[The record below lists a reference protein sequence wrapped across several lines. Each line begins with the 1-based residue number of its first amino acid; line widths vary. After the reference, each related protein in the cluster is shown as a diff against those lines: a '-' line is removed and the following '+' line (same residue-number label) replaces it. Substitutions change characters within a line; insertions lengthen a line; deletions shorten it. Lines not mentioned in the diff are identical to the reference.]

1 MSVVSPHDGVT
12 MVVLCVARH
21 LYLAQHL
28 GRVFAQAGVSTR
40 SAVGLDEARRV
51 AADCAPDVVAADYD
65 LLAMLP
71 LSEWERDDILSSC
84 PVIAVSLTRRPGES
98 NALDVN
104 GIAGCLYLP
113 EVGAPGVLRVLQA
126 AATHASVRAPH
137 GALSWP
143 GRPQPRAAEMK

>member
-1 MSVVSPHDGVT
+1 

-21 LYLAQHL
+21 HYLAQHL
-28 GRVFAQAGVSTR
+28 GRVLAHAGAATR

-51 AADCAPDVVAADYD
+51 AADCTPDVVAADYD
-65 LLAMLP
+65 LLATLP
-71 LSEWERDDILSSC
+71 LHEWERDEILSRL

-113 EVGAPGVLRVLQA
+113 EVGASGVLGVLQA
-126 AATHASVRAPH
+126 AVARAAVRAPN

-143 GRPQPRAAEMK
+143 GRTQPHAAEMK

>member
-1 MSVVSPHDGVT
+1 

-28 GRVFAQAGVSTR
+28 ARVLAGAGAVTR
-40 SAVGLDEARRV
+40 SAVGVADARGV

-65 LLAMLP
+65 LLATLP
-71 LSEWERDDILSSC
+71 LREWENDDVLSRR

-113 EVGAPGVLRVLQA
+113 EIGASGVLRVLQA
-126 AATHASVRAPH
+126 AVERSAVHAPH
-137 GALSWP
+137 DALSW
-143 GRPQPRAAEMK
+143 GARPQPHAAR

>member
-1 MSVVSPHDGVT
+1 

-28 GRVFAQAGVSTR
+28 ARVLAQAGTSTR
-40 SAVGLDEARRV
+40 SAVGFDEARLV
-51 AADCAPDVVAADYD
+51 AADCSPDVVAADYD
-65 LLAMLP
+65 LLATVA
-71 LSEWERDDILSSC
+71 LSEWERDDILSQR

-113 EVGAPGVLRVLQA
+113 EIGADGVVRVLTA
-126 AATHASVRAPH
+126 ASARGAVRAPH

-143 GRPQPRAAEMK
+143 GRGQPHTAT

>member
-1 MSVVSPHDGVT
+1 

-28 GRVFAQAGVSTR
+28 GRVLAAAGASTR
-40 SAVGLDEARRV
+40 SAVGLDEARLV
-51 AADCAPDVVAADYD
+51 AADCSPDVVAADYD
-65 LLAMLP
+65 LLATVA
-71 LSEWERDDILSSC
+71 LSEWERDDILSQR

-98 NALDVN
+98 NALDVD

-126 AATHASVRAPH
+126 AAARAAVRAPQ
-137 GALSWP
+137 GALAWP
-143 GRPQPRAAEMK
+143 GRAQPRTAI

>member
-1 MSVVSPHDGVT
+1 

-28 GRVFAQAGVSTR
+28 ARVLTQAGAATR
-40 SAVGLDEARRV
+40 SAVGFDETRLV
-51 AADCAPDVVAADYD
+51 AADCSPDVVAADYD
-65 LLAMLP
+65 LLATIP
-71 LSEWERDDILSSC
+71 LSEWEQDGILSRC

-113 EVGAPGVLRVLQA
+113 EVGAEGVLRVLQA
-126 AATHASVRAPH
+126 AAERAAVRAPRE
-137 GALSWP
+137 ALSWP
-143 GRPQPRAAEMK
+143 GRVQPQGAS

>member
-1 MSVVSPHDGVT
+1 

-21 LYLAQHL
+21 HYLAQHL
-28 GRVFAQAGVSTR
+28 GRVLAQAGAATR

-65 LLAMLP
+65 LLATLP
-71 LSEWERDDILSSC
+71 LNAWEQDDVLSRR

-126 AATHASVRAPH
+126 AAAHADVRAPH

-143 GRPQPRAAEMK
+143 GRTQPHAGEMK

>member
-1 MSVVSPHDGVT
+1 

-28 GRVFAQAGVSTR
+28 ARVLAQAGAMTR
-40 SAVGLDEARRV
+40 CAVGVAEACDI
-51 AADCAPDVVAADYD
+51 ATDCNPDVVAADYD
-65 LLAMLP
+65 LLAT
-71 LSEWERDDILSSC
+71 LSLRGWEDDTVLSRV

-113 EVGAPGVLRVLQA
+113 ELGATGVLQVLCA
-126 AATHASVRAPH
+126 AANRTSVRAPRH
-137 GALSWP
+137 ALPWP
-143 GRPQPRAAEMK
+143 TRQHSQPTT

>member
-1 MSVVSPHDGVT
+1 

-28 GRVFAQAGVSTR
+28 ARVLTQAGAATR
-40 SAVGLDEARRV
+40 SAVGLHEARLV
-51 AADCAPDVVAADYD
+51 AADCSPDVVAADYD
-65 LLAMLP
+65 LLAT
-71 LSEWERDDILSSC
+71 LSLNEWEQDDILSRR

-113 EVGAPGVLRVLQA
+113 EVGGPGLLRVLQA
-126 AATHASVRAPH
+126 AAERAVVRVPL

-143 GRPQPRAAEMK
+143 GRSQPHAAS

>member
-1 MSVVSPHDGVT
+1 

-28 GRVFAQAGVSTR
+28 ARVLASAGAATR
-40 SAVGLDEARRV
+40 CAVGIEEARET
-51 AADCAPDVVAADYD
+51 AADCLPDVVAADYD
-65 LLAMLP
+65 LLAT
-71 LSEWERDDILSSC
+71 LSLRPWEDDEVLAYR

-113 EVGAPGVLRVLQA
+113 ELGASGVVRVLQA
-126 AATHASVRAPH
+126 ATERSIVRAPH
-137 GALSWP
+137 DVLSW
-143 GRPQPRAAEMK
+143 RPAPQSNATS

>member
-1 MSVVSPHDGVT
+1 

-28 GRVFAQAGVSTR
+28 ARVLAQAGAATR
-40 SAVGLDEARRV
+40 SAVGLDEARHV
-51 AADCAPDVVAADYD
+51 AADCSPDVVLADYD

-71 LSEWERDDILSSC
+71 LSEWERDDILSRR

-104 GIAGCLYLP
+104 GIAGVLYLP
-113 EVGAPGVLRVLQA
+113 EVGATGVLRVLQA
-126 AATHASVRAPH
+126 AADHAVVRAPH

-143 GRPQPRAAEMK
+143 GRTQPHAAELK

>member
-1 MSVVSPHDGVT
+1 

-28 GRVFAQAGVSTR
+28 ARVLAQAGAMTR
-40 SAVGLDEARRV
+40 CAVGVGEACEI
-51 AADCAPDVVAADYD
+51 AADCTPDVVAADYD
-65 LLAMLP
+65 LLATLP
-71 LSEWERDDILSSC
+71 LRDWEDDEVLARV

-113 EVGAPGVLRVLQA
+113 ELGATGVLRVLCA
-126 AATHASVRAPH
+126 AAKRTSVRVPEH
-137 GALSWP
+137 PLPWP
-143 GRPQPRAAEMK
+143 VRQHAQPTI

>member
-1 MSVVSPHDGVT
+1 MSVVSPLAGAF

-28 GRVFAQAGVSTR
+28 ARVLAQAGAATR
-40 SAVGLDEARRV
+40 SAVGLDEARLG
-51 AADCAPDVVAADYD
+51 AADCSPDVVVADYD
-65 LLAMLP
+65 LLATLP
-71 LSEWERDDILSSC
+71 LNEWERDDILSRR

-113 EVGAPGVLRVLQA
+113 ELGAPGVLRVLQA
-126 AATHASVRAPH
+126 AADRVAVRAPN

-143 GRPQPRAAEMK
+143 GHARPHAAELK

>member
-1 MSVVSPHDGVT
+1 

-28 GRVFAQAGVSTR
+28 ARVLAEAGATAR
-40 SAVGLDEARRV
+40 CAVGIEEAREV
-51 AADCAPDVVAADYD
+51 AADCRPDVVAADYD
-65 LLAMLP
+65 LLAT
-71 LSEWERDDILSSC
+71 LSLRPWEDDEVLGHR

-113 EVGAPGVLRVLQA
+113 DIGAAGVVRVLR
-126 AATHASVRAPH
+126 AATERSTVRAPH
-137 GALSWP
+137 DALHW
-143 GRPQPRAAEMK
+143 QPISRSQATR